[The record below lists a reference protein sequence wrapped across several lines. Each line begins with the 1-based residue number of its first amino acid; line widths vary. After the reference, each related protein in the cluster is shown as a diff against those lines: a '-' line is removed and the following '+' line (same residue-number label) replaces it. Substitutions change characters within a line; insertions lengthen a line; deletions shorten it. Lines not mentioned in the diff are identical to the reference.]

1 MIRPLFTTEFV
12 LATTSVHRKRD
23 LSDESIIQLPAGCSL
38 LLRGDQ
44 EKGWTYVATS
54 QGSIA
59 VDCKAQLKKIEGVYV
74 NIAWVKDP
82 FVVTVPVG
90 IPGRAGR
97 PGCWTTVTVKVD
109 AEALV
114 TSGASL
120 PWREQKFGDLW
131 INLLSE
137 YYIDESDKQ
146 SGLSVFFRDRI
157 LSCLEEREFNVE
169 NLRTAAKNAL
179 APLVTK
185 SGVIEEDDLT
195 IGEIKEAKA
204 PSAAVNTDKGGDDE

>member
-1 MIRPLFTTEFV
+1 MIRPLFGTEFV

-23 LSDESIIQLPAGCSL
+23 LSDESIQLPAGCSL

-44 EKGWTYVATS
+44 EKGWTCVATS
-54 QGSIA
+54 QVSIA

-120 PWREQKFGDLW
+120 PWREQKFGELW

-137 YYIDESDKQ
+137 YYIDEADKQ

-157 LSCLEEREFNVE
+157 LSCLEGEFNVE